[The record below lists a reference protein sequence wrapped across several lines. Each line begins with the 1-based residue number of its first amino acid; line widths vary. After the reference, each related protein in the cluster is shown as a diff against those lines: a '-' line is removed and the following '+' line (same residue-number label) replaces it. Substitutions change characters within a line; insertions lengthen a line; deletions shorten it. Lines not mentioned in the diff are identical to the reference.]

1 MAIEWK
7 PTSRSIRE
15 HGARPEPGAT
25 VSSLVGTTTRSVWV
39 GSLSFNIAPY
49 VAGTVGWVSCG
60 GETLPNGAAPH
71 SRTTMRAIRLQEPRQ
86 LQYVEIDAPPRPG
99 PGQALVKTHRM
110 GICGTDYSGYLG
122 KMPFFRYPR
131 VPGHELG
138 VTVLEIGPDVTT
150 VEPGDRCSVEP
161 YMNCGNCYACRKGN
175 SNCCETLNVIG
186 VMIDGGLCDRF
197 LIRADKLHVSRKMS
211 LEQLALVETLGIGC
225 HATDRGAP
233 AKNSHVL
240 IIGAG
245 PIGLATLEFTRLTG
259 AEITVMDRIESRLEF
274 CRERYGIEHTVVF
287 EDADSAAK
295 QMRAITGG
303 DMYALVTDATGSPAS
318 MSGALDYVAH
328 TGTLVYVGI
337 VTERIAFPHPSLH
350 RPEMTI
356 KGSRNALPRD
366 FGRIISLIED
376 GTIDTGPWI
385 THRTKI
391 RGCRVQFRRLYA
403 AGLRS
408 DQGHY

>member
-1 MAIEWK
+1 
-7 PTSRSIRE
+7 
-15 HGARPEPGAT
+15 
-25 VSSLVGTTTRSVWV
+25 
-39 GSLSFNIAPY
+39 
-49 VAGTVGWVSCG
+49 
-60 GETLPNGAAPH
+60 
-71 SRTTMRAIRLQEPRQ
+71 MRAIRLEEPRQ
-86 LQYVEIDAPPRPG
+86 LRYVEIGEPPSPG

-138 VTVLEIGPDVTT
+138 VTVLETGPGVST

-161 YMNCGNCYACRKGN
+161 YMNCGTCYACRRGN
-175 SNCCETLNVIG
+175 PNCCATLDVIG
-186 VMIDGGLCDRF
+186 VMVDGGLCDRF
-197 LIRADKLHVSRKMS
+197 LIRADKLHVSRRLS
-211 LEQLALVETLGIGC
+211 FEQLALVETLGIGC
-225 HATDRGAP
+225 HATDRGSP
-233 AKNSHVL
+233 ARGSHVL

-259 AEITVMDRIESRLEF
+259 AEITVMDRIESRLDF
-274 CRERYGIEHTVVF
+274 CRQRYGIEHTVVF
-287 EDADSAAK
+287 ENADSAVE
-295 QMRAITGG
+295 QMRSITDG

-318 MSGALDYVAH
+318 MSGALRYVAH

-337 VTERIAFPHPSLH
+337 VTENITFPHPSLH

-376 GTIDTGPWI
+376 GTIDTDPWI
-385 THRTKI
+385 THRT
-391 RGCRVQFRRLYA
+391 QFEDVVSNFDGYTRPESGVIKAIIEL
-403 AGLRS
+403 S
-408 DQGHY
+408 DES